1 MNSGYKL
8 VGNAQ
13 YPQMAKDFERTFQT
27 LNSIPCDIFLGAHGS
42 YFGLEEK
49 YSRLK
54 KGGANPFV
62 DPAAYKSYV
71 ADWEKAFRE
80 LWRAGEAIIAN
91 LRVNLLANCS
101 RMLL

>member
-1 MNSGYKL
+1 MKVVDSGRTYDVASPNVNSEYKL

-13 YPQMAKDFERTFQT
+13 YPQMAKNFERTFQT

-42 YFGLEEK
+42 YLGLEEK

-62 DPAAYKSYV
+62 DPAGYKSYV
-71 ADWEKAFRE
+71 ADWEKAFRAE
-80 LWRAGEAIIAN
+80 LWRQE
-91 LRVNLLANCS
+91 RQ
-101 RMLL
+101 